1 MVAVFVRVFEKGLVE
16 RTKMSWSPKVNGDTD
31 THTHERVY
39 THALFVYS
47 HTIISHIH
55 EMCVEGEYH
64 SVLVARQERVG
75 QEGKE
80 KETY

>member
-16 RTKMSWSPKVNGDTD
+16 RRKCRGLQKVNGDTD

-47 HTIISHIH
+47 HTILSHIH

-64 SVLVARQERVG
+64 RAS
-75 QEGKE
+75 
-80 KETY
+80 TF